1 MNINTEDWLPVAE
14 AARVAGMSDV
24 VARRLTRDLGLSQ
37 VFFGVLVMKLD
48 DVPKMVQSRR
58 RRGNQRWIEDGDA
71 AAADSL
77 KATAARM
84 ERLKATK
91 PRAAKRGATK

>member
-1 MNINTEDWLPVAE
+1 MNINTDDWLPVAE
-14 AARVAGMSDV
+14 AARIAGMSDV
-24 VARRLTRDLGLSQ
+24 VARRLTKDLGLSQ

-58 RRGNQRWIEDGDA
+58 RRGNQRWIADGDA

-77 KATAARM
+77 KATASRM
-84 ERLKATK
+84 ERLKAKK

>member
-14 AARVAGMSDV
+14 AARIAGMSDV

-37 VFFGVLVMKLD
+37 VFFGVLVMRLD
-48 DVPKMVQSRR
+48 DVPTMVQSRR
-58 RRGNQRWIEDGDA
+58 RPGNQRWIEDGDA

-84 ERLKATK
+84 ERLKAKK
-91 PRAAKRGATK
+91 PRAAKRKVAE

>member
-14 AARVAGMSDV
+14 AARLAGMSDV

-37 VFFGVLVMKLD
+37 TIFGVLVMKLD
-48 DVPKMVQSRR
+48 DLPKMVQKRR
-58 RRGNQRWIEDGDA
+58 RRGNQRWIADGDA

-84 ERLKATK
+84 ERIKATK